1 MAYIIC
7 GMDIDRASEEIS
19 NGYYSLAQGK
29 EFSFIRK
36 EKALF
41 WKARTFQQK
50 QYQMSTGVPR
60 NIQGSWLW
68 LDVRAVLGEE
78 SECYAILA
86 RVQCRLRSKVAVCS

>member
-19 NGYYSLAQGK
+19 DNYYSLAQGK
-29 EFSFIRK
+29 EFAFRRK

-41 WKARTFQQK
+41 WKARISSKSNMGCRRESPEISKAF
-50 QYQMSTGVPR
+50 
-60 NIQGSWLW
+60 WLW